1 METRSR
7 GIKLGA
13 VVRKAREANG
23 LSTRQLGAAIGTTH
37 SYIHK
42 LEAGWFQTISPE
54 NVQALARAL
63 DLDRQDLFALA
74 GYRVPE
80 GLPNLGPYL
89 RTKYGEALPDEAIAE
104 ITSFFD
110 YTRDKYRTDMID
122 DESEV
127 SS

>member
-1 METRSR
+1 
-7 GIKLGA
+7 
-13 VVRKAREANG
+13 
-23 LSTRQLGAAIGTTH
+23 
-37 SYIHK
+37 
-42 LEAGWFQTISPE
+42 
-54 NVQALARAL
+54 LASAL

-89 RTKYGEALPDEAIAE
+89 RTKYGEDLPDEAIAE